1 MKSTLT
7 TERKKQLQSQ
17 HTVEVESLESA
28 YKSELDDFNANWDQR
43 FKEFED
49 KSKKDEDGLN
59 QKHSKE
65 MEELY
70 AFLEQRLPK
79 NVKYSKNYL
88 DLKSQEEN
96 LVKQQRFKEAAL
108 LKKQIES
115 MDKFDTEKFNKDKYE
130 KIKSQSVKTANKHMA
145 EKANL
150 RKKVEIGY
158 EMLKKARQA
167 EMEKLL
173 LKYKNRKTELDN
185 QQKQEIVYIEN
196 ENLLKKSKS
205 TI

>member
-1 MKSTLT
+1 
-7 TERKKQLQSQ
+7 
-17 HTVEVESLESA
+17 
-28 YKSELDDFNANWDQR
+28 
-43 FKEFED
+43 
-49 KSKKDEDGLN
+49 
-59 QKHSKE
+59 

-88 DLKSQEEN
+88 DLKSQEDN

-108 LKKQIES
+108 LKKQLES

-158 EMLKKARQA
+158 EMLKKTRQA

-185 QQKQEIVYIEN
+185 QQKQEIVYVEN
-196 ENLLKKSKS
+196 ENLLKKSKFHS
-205 TI
+205 LNLIRNNN